1 MLEEVARDVVD
12 SLRARGVNAH
22 LAETGTYAFAVRVLL
37 EDGREAVWG
46 TEGGGLAAE
55 VLLDG
60 DLVGFVPE
68 IPGSA
73 DFTTDQVMHAIVRAD
88 YTQPEGHERSEDPA
102 PASPLPVEGG
112 LFRRLRD
119 GFRDRT

>member
-1 MLEEVARDVVD
+1 VLEEVAREVVD
-12 SLRARGVNAH
+12 NLRARGVNAH
-22 LAETGTYAFAVRVLL
+22 FAETGTYAFGVRVLL

-73 DFTTDQVMHAIVRAD
+73 DFTADQLTHAIARAD
-88 YTQPEGHERSEDPA
+88 YTQPEGQERSEDPA
-102 PASPLPVEGG
+102 PAPPLPVEGG

-119 GFRDRT
+119 GFREST